1 MDVPE
6 FTPDL
11 ETVKLPCE
19 VDADK
24 EFVSPFWINPTP
36 ESGLNVVFHI
46 DLGKMTN

>member
-6 FTPDL
+6 FTLDL